1 MDDDLCRR
9 MLDLRSG
16 SVVNDTSPEVEEM
29 VREMMMMARSG
40 EERFVMG
47 ALMFD
52 AARELIIA
60 SLPENLPPLEFKR
73 RLFERIYGFPLE
85 IILDAPDH

>member
-1 MDDDLCRR
+1 M
-9 MLDLRSG
+9 
-16 SVVNDTSPEVEEM
+16 NDTSPEVEEM
-29 VREMMMMARSG
+29 VREMMMKRSG

-60 SLPENLPPLEFKR
+60 SLPRNLPPMEFKR

-85 IILDAPDH
+85 ITYNVSQD

>member
-1 MDDDLCRR
+1 M
-9 MLDLRSG
+9 
-16 SVVNDTSPEVEEM
+16 NDTPPEVGAM
-29 VREMMMMARSG
+29 VREMMMARSG

-52 AARELIIA
+52 AAREFVIA
-60 SLPENLPPLEFKR
+60 SLPENLPPAEFKR

-85 IILDAPDH
+85 IETDSAED

>member
-1 MDDDLCRR
+1 M
-9 MLDLRSG
+9 
-16 SVVNDTSPEVEEM
+16 NDTSPEIAVM
-29 VREMMMMARSG
+29 VREMMMKRSG

-60 SLPENLPPLEFKR
+60 SLPQNLPPLEFKR
-73 RLFERIYGFPLE
+73 RLFERIYGYPLE
-85 IILDAPDH
+85 IVLNAAHD

>member
-1 MDDDLCRR
+1 M
-9 MLDLRSG
+9 
-16 SVVNDTSPEVEEM
+16 NDTPPEMEAM
-29 VREMMMMARSG
+29 VREMMMRRSG

-60 SLPENLPPLEFKR
+60 SLPQNLPPLEFKR

-85 IILDAPDH
+85 IVRDASHD

>member
-1 MDDDLCRR
+1 M
-9 MLDLRSG
+9 
-16 SVVNDTSPEVEEM
+16 NDTSPEVEGLLQEM
-29 VREMMMMARSG
+29 LMSRSG

-60 SLPENLPPLEFKR
+60 SLPANLPASELKQTLFK
-73 RLFERIYGFPLE
+73 RIYGYPLKFVSE
-85 IILDAPDH
+85 VSGNERT

>member
-1 MDDDLCRR
+1 M
-9 MLDLRSG
+9 
-16 SVVNDTSPEVEEM
+16 NDTSPEVEAM
-29 VREMMMMARSG
+29 VREMMMARSG

-52 AARELIIA
+52 AAREFVIA
-60 SLPENLPPLEFKR
+60 SLPENLPPEEFKR

-85 IILDAPDH
+85 IENNNTHD

>member
-1 MDDDLCRR
+1 M
-9 MLDLRSG
+9 
-16 SVVNDTSPEVEEM
+16 NDTTLEVAER
-29 VREMMMMARSG
+29 VREMMMSRSG

-60 SLPENLPPLEFKR
+60 SLPENLSASEFKQE
-73 RLFERIYGFPLE
+73 LFKRMYGYSLPQF
-85 IILDAPDH
+85 AS

>member
-1 MDDDLCRR
+1 MDD
-9 MLDLRSG
+9 
-16 SVVNDTSPEVEEM
+16 TSTEVKEI
-29 VREMMMMARSG
+29 VREMMLGRSG

-52 AARELIIA
+52 AARELIIS
-60 SLPENLPPLEFKR
+60 SLPQNLPPLEFKR

-85 IILDAPDH
+85 TVHNASEGE

>member
-1 MDDDLCRR
+1 M
-9 MLDLRSG
+9 
-16 SVVNDTSPEVEEM
+16 NDTSPEVK
-29 VREMMMMARSG
+29 RLLQEMMMLHSN

-60 SLPENLPPLEFKR
+60 SLPANLPALELKQTLFK
-73 RLFERIYGFPLE
+73 RIYGYPLKFISE
-85 IILDAPDH
+85 VSGNERT

>member
-1 MDDDLCRR
+1 M
-9 MLDLRSG
+9 
-16 SVVNDTSPEVEEM
+16 NDTSAEVEET
-29 VREMMMMARSG
+29 VREMMMKRSG

-60 SLPENLPPLEFKR
+60 SLPQNLPPLEFKR

-85 IILDAPDH
+85 IVRNVSHD